1 MSATTEIRSAPH
13 IKSPRSVEQIM
24 RNVVFSLLPICAFF
38 VYQYGLSAA
47 ASILVV
53 TAACLLTERLFVRLG
68 GQAGDL
74 SDYSATITG
83 VLLGLTLPPGF
94 PLWMGFVAGFT
105 AIALGK
111 ALFGGIGFNVFNPA
125 LVGRAFVQAAFPS
138 AIASY
143 TPSFLPGRFT
153 EFIPSSLAWPLMAP
167 ADTAAWLKGMQ
178 IDAWTGATPLA
189 KWKFEGTLTDA
200 ADLLT
205 SLAGHMAVGPSPAL
219 ILLCGAYL
227 ALRRFMDWRIPAAIL
242 GSAGLTAWLIYAI
255 GGTKYPD
262 PFFMLFSGGLILGAV
277 LHGHRHGNVAG
288 DAARHVAVR
297 RVDRRA
303 DRDDPLLRRP
313 ARGRHVRHPDRQRG
327 DAADRADHPADAV
340 RQGRIDPCG
349 PFHHLHVAS
358 GLHLA
363 RGSRGEDLEEALFQE
378 QAEETMNVA
387 NPMPSATPAA
397 SLVKTLGLVSALCG
411 VIIVGAYQGTYEA
424 AAANRRIALERTV
437 FKIIPTAKSMTE
449 WQATAV
455 GIRPA
460 GGETPVGAIR
470 FYAGYDEA
478 GALVG
483 IAVEG
488 AAKGYADV
496 VRILYGYSPECQC
509 VNGLGVVA
517 TKETPGIGDK
527 IITDEVFLANF
538 KALDVKLD
546 QALARLANEVKVVKH
561 GSKTDEWQIDAISGA
576 TVTSRAVGKAISD
589 SAQSLLPKLLPNIEQ
604 LRKKES

>member
-1 MSATTEIRSAPH
+1 MSTTTEIRSAPH
-13 IKSPRSVEQIM
+13 IKSPRSVEMIM
-24 RNVVFSLLPICAFF
+24 RNVVFSLLPVCAFF
-38 VYQYGLSAA
+38 VYQYGISAA

-68 GQAGDL
+68 RQSGDL

-138 AIASY
+138 AIATY

-200 ADLLT
+200 GDLLT

-277 LHGHRHGNVAG
+277 YMATDMATSPVTPRGMWLYGGLIGVLTVMIRYYGGLPEGVMYAILLANAATPLIEQITQPTPFGKGASIRAG
-288 DAARHVAVR
+288 RSATYT
-297 RVDRRA
+297 
-303 DRDDPLLRRP
+303 L
-313 ARGRHVRHPDRQRG
+313 HPDY
-327 DAADRADHPADAV
+327 
-340 RQGRIDPCG
+340 I
-349 PFHHLHVAS
+349 
-358 GLHLA
+358 
-363 RGSRGEDLEEALFQE
+363 SRE
-378 QAEETMNVA
+378 
-387 NPMPSATPAA
+387 
-397 SLVKTLGLVSALCG
+397 
-411 VIIVGAYQGTYEA
+411 EA
-424 AAANRRIALERTV
+424 AAKTSKKRF
-437 FKIIPTAKSMTE
+437 FKNK
-449 WQATAV
+449 
-455 GIRPA
+455 
-460 GGETPVGAIR
+460 
-470 FYAGYDEA
+470 
-478 GALVG
+478 
-483 IAVEG
+483 
-488 AAKGYADV
+488 
-496 VRILYGYSPECQC
+496 
-509 VNGLGVVA
+509 
-517 TKETPGIGDK
+517 
-527 IITDEVFLANF
+527 
-538 KALDVKLD
+538 
-546 QALARLANEVKVVKH
+546 
-561 GSKTDEWQIDAISGA
+561 
-576 TVTSRAVGKAISD
+576 
-589 SAQSLLPKLLPNIEQ
+589 PKKP
-604 LRKKES
+604 